1 MNDETQN
8 ADMPGAASAETG
20 AEAAAEQG
28 NRGAGAMAADLRELG
43 LRFTAALKAA
53 ASTPEAQELRGEI
66 RDGLSQMRDEIDSAL
81 GSLRSGAKRKVE
93 ERKTGGTEAGGNL
106 ASQVRSEVAQA
117 VRNLSAA
124 LDKMAGTMAPG
135 AAEDA
140 TSGEVVESEIVEEQ
154 IEA

>member
-1 MNDETQN
+1 MNDDSQTT
-8 ADMPGAASAETG
+8 DMPGAASAEANADTAADQG
-20 AEAAAEQG
+20 A
-28 NRGAGAMAADLRELG
+28 RGAGAMAADLRELG

-66 RDGLSQMRDEIDSAL
+66 RDGLSQMRDELDSAL

-93 ERKTGGTEAGGNL
+93 ERKSSGGEAGGTL

-135 AAEDA
+135 ASADA
-140 TSGEVVESEIVEEQ
+140 DPNAVVEVEIVEEST
-154 IEA
+154 EA